1 VNKAEQ
7 QLKQFASNAQGAGTA
22 LTMGL
27 TAPLVALAA
36 GSAKAAISF
45 ESAFAGIRKTVNA
58 TEDEFK
64 KMSKGILDMTRTMPV
79 AAEELAKI
87 GEVAGQLPFRV
98 NPILD
103 TIGKWADYA
112 QGRNPY
118 DEFRNRSVIEPSAF
132 TAGGWAAAEDMARF
146 TVSQF
151 GVMGTLMMWAIGR
164 PGDPRQQTTAQRV
177 IGSIPGLER
186 ILRVSDR
193 GLDEK
198 AWEEVDLK
206 DQESARFK
214 LGLPQNARNATR
226 ERYRLQRLRAAA
238 ADKPEGKLPK
248 HDEKRL
254 NVLMGWYRDVYL
266 PATRYMHEAQDRSN
280 TPMSEKWRAW
290 LERET
295 DKRLK

>member
-1 VNKAEQ
+1 MKKIRRFLQ
-7 QLKQFASNAQGAGTA
+7 SLSFASR
-22 LTMGL
+22 GL
-27 TAPLVALAA
+27 
-36 GSAKAAISF
+36 AKAW
-45 ESAFAGIRKTVNA
+45 K
-58 TEDEFK
+58 
-64 KMSKGILDMTRTMPV
+64 
-79 AAEELAKI
+79 EELNFRWEIIAAILVI
-87 GEVAGQLPFRV
+87 GFGLFLRLPASHLALIILTCSVVLALELV
-98 NPILD
+98 NTMIESVSDMLKPRLD
-103 TIGKWADYA
+103 QYVKQIKDL
-112 QGRNPY
+112 
-118 DEFRNRSVIEPSAF
+118 S
-132 TAGGWAAAEDMARF
+132 AAAEDMARF